1 MVNNICRA
9 RLKAGLTQKQVAS
22 AVNKSQTT
30 VAAWESGRAQPDAA
44 TIVKLSELFHVSSD
58 YLLGISLIE
67 HHENFKLSNEARI
80 DDLRE
85 HDKVK
90 LDSYIQKVLDFCIGE
105 AKCELSPTFSLSLDC
120 LLSQLTHIKNIVYMY
135 RTAKE
140 QTTFDDLMGNQ
151 ELFKGLS
158 AEDQAAIRALYDI
171 ASKAPIDTVFA
182 QRALYEIAC
191 SSGSLSK
198 LVMGLKEDLSKF
210 KEEPYE

>member
-105 AKCELSPTFSLSLDC
+105 AKCELSPTFSFS
-120 LLSQLTHIKNIVYMY
+120 
-135 RTAKE
+135 
-140 QTTFDDLMGNQ
+140 
-151 ELFKGLS
+151 
-158 AEDQAAIRALYDI
+158 
-171 ASKAPIDTVFA
+171 
-182 QRALYEIAC
+182 
-191 SSGSLSK
+191 
-198 LVMGLKEDLSKF
+198 
-210 KEEPYE
+210 

>member
-158 AEDQAAIRALYDI
+158 AEDQAAIRALY
-171 ASKAPIDTVFA
+171 
-182 QRALYEIAC
+182 EIAC

-198 LVMGLKEDLSKF
+198 LVMG
-210 KEEPYE
+210 